1 MCVCVCMCVGGEGGS
16 QMDSST
22 AEKCGA
28 YGVVVRDG
36 GALTAADST
45 LRHNAKAGLLAR
57 GGRSSSQ
64 VPCHVGGYV
73 GEARD
78 ARLVAVCANHSL
90 QFICCPNH
98 WLQITD
104 YARERRSDYRSFAV
118 QITGYKS
125 LITAHLLGRT
135 RERGPA
141 RLGFRKGRISP
152 CKGFGRTH

>member
-1 MCVCVCMCVGGEGGS
+1 
-16 QMDSST
+16 MDSST

-141 RLGFRKGRISP
+141 LSPLLGRTRERGPASSGFRKGRISP
-152 CKGFGRTH
+152 CKGLGRTH